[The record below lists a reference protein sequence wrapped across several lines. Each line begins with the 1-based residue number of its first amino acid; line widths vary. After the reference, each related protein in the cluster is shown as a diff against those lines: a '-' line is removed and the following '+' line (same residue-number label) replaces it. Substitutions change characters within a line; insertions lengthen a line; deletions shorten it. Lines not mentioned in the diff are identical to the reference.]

1 MWWLP
6 SRHLQTIWPS
16 LLRPRHRFTP
26 HWECLELD
34 DGDFLELAWHPRPAS
49 PLVLVIHGLE
59 GSLQSHYAGNLLEA
73 LHAGGFSSVLLHLRG
88 CGRTPNRLPQS
99 YHSGKTADLRE
110 VLSQLQQRG
119 QLPDA
124 VIGISLG
131 GNLLLKYL
139 GEEGADSPLQTAIT
153 ISVPFQLAACARQL
167 ETGIAR
173 VYGRYLLS
181 SLKASYRSKFSR
193 MPSPLQ
199 VDLQTIHT
207 LWQFDDAI
215 TAPLHGFAGAADYY
229 ARCSSAAFLA
239 AIRTPTLILQA
250 ADDPFLPSTAIPAAT
265 DLSATVT
272 MELTRHGGHVG
283 FIGQLAGREP
293 PPSPYWLEHRVIAHL
308 QDSLLPEKR

>member
-110 VLSQLQQRG
+110 VLNQLQQRG
-119 QLPDA
+119 QLPAA

-153 ISVPFQLAACARQL
+153 ISVPFQLAACARQRKPAL
-167 ETGIAR
+167 PACTG
-173 VYGRYLLS
+173 VTCS
-181 SLKASYRSKFSR
+181 CSLKAS
-193 MPSPLQ
+193 
-199 VDLQTIHT
+199 T
-207 LWQFDDAI
+207 
-215 TAPLHGFAGAADYY
+215 GAN
-229 ARCSSAAFLA
+229 
-239 AIRTPTLILQA
+239 
-250 ADDPFLPSTAIPAAT
+250 
-265 DLSATVT
+265 SATCPHPC
-272 MELTRHGGHVG
+272 R
-283 FIGQLAGREP
+283 
-293 PPSPYWLEHRVIAHL
+293 
-308 QDSLLPEKR
+308 